1 MNTDQS
7 TENKEE
13 ALVFSSKENIQQE
26 VGVLEKK
33 EDKLIVSEEIQKD
46 PAVESKAQ
54 QYVQQLLDTS
64 IDKAKR
70 RDAVDNFGG
79 RTTEKARHI
88 SAMLQ
93 QPIKNLKSSTIDGGG
108 PIADGLIELTLQVE
122 ELDPL
127 QLTETGG
134 FSRLLGAILFFGK
147 PIKKYFLKFENA
159 QSVIERI
166 IISLD
171 VGRTQLLTDNK
182 ILAGDQVKLREMT
195 IQLQKLIQIGQRMD
209 EILAEKLDAEVLE
222 EQEKTFIE
230 TELLFPLRQ
239 KLQDLHQQLL
249 VNQQGYIAIEII
261 IRNNR
266 ELIRGVQRAKDVTIT
281 ALQVAVTVALA
292 LHNQKI
298 VLDKITALNETT
310 DRLLSSTSQMLATQG
325 VEIQKQ
331 ASSTML
337 NMDNLREN
345 FQILRSA
352 VQELTSFRQKAL
364 PEMANAIVT
373 MSHLAEEAEEE
384 IKKMEKGDAVR
395 DNVMVFDL

>member
-1 MNTDQS
+1 MKTEQS
-7 TENKEE
+7 TQTPEQS
-13 ALVFSSKENIQQE
+13 LVFSSKEHIEQE
-26 VGVLEKK
+26 IGLPERK
-33 EDKLIVSEEIQKD
+33 EDKLIVSEEIKKD

-54 QYVQQLLDTS
+54 QYVQQLLDAN

-93 QPIKNLKSSTIDGGG
+93 QPIKNLKTSTVDGGG
-108 PIADGLIELTLQVE
+108 PIADSLVELTLQVE
-122 ELDPL
+122 ALDPL
-127 QLTETGG
+127 QLTKVGG
-134 FSRLLGAILFFGK
+134 LSRLLGVIPLFGK

-166 IISLD
+166 LNSLD
-171 VGRTQLLTDNK
+171 VGRTQLLMDNK

-195 IQLQKLIQIGQRMD
+195 VQLQKLIQIGQRMD
-209 EILAEKLDAEVLE
+209 EILAEKLDAEVIE

-266 ELIRGVQRAKDVTIT
+266 ELIRGVQRAKDVTVT

-292 LHNQKI
+292 LNNQKI
-298 VLDKITALNETT
+298 VLDKITALNTTT
-310 DRLLSSTSQMLATQG
+310 DRLLSSTSEMLATQG

-331 ASSTML
+331 AASTML

-373 MSHLAEEAEEE
+373 MSNLAKEAEKE
-384 IKKMEKGDAVR
+384 IKKMEKGDSVR
-395 DNVMVFDL
+395 ENVMVFDL